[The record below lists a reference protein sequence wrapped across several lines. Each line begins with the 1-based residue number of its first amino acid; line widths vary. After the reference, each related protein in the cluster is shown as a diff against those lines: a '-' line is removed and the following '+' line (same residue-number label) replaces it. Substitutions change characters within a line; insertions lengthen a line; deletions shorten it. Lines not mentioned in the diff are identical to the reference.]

1 MAADPVLLERLK
13 NAVIKGKRKDVV
25 AACEEGLKIG
35 VHGRDMLND
44 GLLKGMEEVGKRF
57 RCGDFFIPEVLVS
70 ARALQAGIDLLH
82 PDLAANPA
90 AKIGRVILGTV
101 AGDLHDIGK
110 NLVGMMLTG
119 VGFEVLDL
127 GIDVAPKKFVEA
139 ALEKKVEAV
148 AISALLTTTM
158 VNMKGVIEELRKAGY
173 KGKIIV
179 GGAPVTQEF
188 ASKIGADLYASDA
201 ADGAEKLRA
210 AMSVAA

>member
-1 MAADPVLLERLK
+1 MAADPVILERLK
-13 NAVIKGKRKDVV
+13 TAVIKGKRKDVV
-25 AACEEGLKIG
+25 AACEEGLKMG
-35 VHGRDMLND
+35 MRGRDMLND

-57 RCGDFFIPEVLVS
+57 RCGEYFIPEVLVS
-70 ARALQAGIDLLH
+70 ARSLQAGIDLLR

-90 AKIGRVILGTV
+90 AKIGQVILGTV

-127 GIDVAPKKFVEA
+127 GIDVSPKKFVET

-158 VNMKGVIEELRKAGY
+158 VNMKDVVEELRKAGY

-210 AMSVAA
+210 AMSIAA